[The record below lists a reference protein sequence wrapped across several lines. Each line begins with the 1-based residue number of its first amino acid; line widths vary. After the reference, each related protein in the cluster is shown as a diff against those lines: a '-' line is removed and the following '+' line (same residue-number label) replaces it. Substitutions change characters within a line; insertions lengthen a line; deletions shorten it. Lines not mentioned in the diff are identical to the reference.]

1 MDTKELNKIERDREE
16 KLNKLKEAGFNY
28 PNDFNKAEDIGD
40 IVQAHGSLSKEDL
53 EKAAI
58 QVSTAGRVI
67 LKREMGK
74 VVFMTIEDTSGS
86 VQGYFSKNNF
96 DDEIENIKT
105 LDVGDIVGV
114 SGQLFRTR
122 TDELTI
128 EAKHY
133 QLLTKSL
140 KPMPDKHKGLQDIE
154 TIYRQR
160 YIDLMSNKDSR
171 DIFIKTFI
179 PEGS

>member
-40 IVQAHGSLSKEDL
+40 IVQAHGRLSKEDL

-96 DDEIENIKT
+96 DEEIENIKT

-114 SGQLFRTR
+114 SGPLFRT
-122 TDELTI
+122 L
-128 EAKHY
+128 
-133 QLLTKSL
+133 
-140 KPMPDKHKGLQDIE
+140 
-154 TIYRQR
+154 
-160 YIDLMSNKDSR
+160 
-171 DIFIKTFI
+171 
-179 PEGS
+179 